1 MILEL
6 IDEAVAAGA
15 REHAACAL
23 FGLSARALQR
33 WRAADIGDDRR
44 YGPKTNPTMGRQAS
58 ILEPCSSLS
67 RSRVHHSLRVA

>member
-23 FGLSARALQR
+23 FGLSPRAL
-33 WRAADIGDDRR
+33 
-44 YGPKTNPTMGRQAS
+44 
-58 ILEPCSSLS
+58 
-67 RSRVHHSLRVA
+67 